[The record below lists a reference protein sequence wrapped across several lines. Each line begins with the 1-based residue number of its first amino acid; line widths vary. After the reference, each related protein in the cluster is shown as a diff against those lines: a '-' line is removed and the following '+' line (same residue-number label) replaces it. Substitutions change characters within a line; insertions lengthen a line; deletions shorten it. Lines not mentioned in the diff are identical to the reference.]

1 MSKGFLALD
10 GLLVVASIFFVTQIW
25 HSILA
30 PSPTAGARS
39 RPPAASAALARGPA
53 PPAGARAPLASY
65 GVIGAKSLFSPART
79 EGEAA
84 TGAAPSGPRP
94 FLYGVVL
101 ATDLSIAYLEDP
113 GSKRVTGYRVGD
125 AIAGG
130 TLTVIAPDHIVL
142 KRSDGMVDV
151 PLRDPAKPRAA
162 APEPAQPAGG
172 PPSPATATPGGFPQ
186 PQMPGP
192 VPGLP
197 PQPPAASALPGAFP
211 QPPGLRRRLPVLPAP
226 GAPHAGPD
234 APNR

>member
-10 GLLVVASIFFVTQIW
+10 GLLVIASIFFATQIW
-25 HSILA
+25 RSIVA
-30 PSPTAGARS
+30 PSPIAGARS
-39 RPPAASAALARGPA
+39 RPPAASASLARGPA
-53 PPAGARAPLASY
+53 ATPAGARAPLASY
-65 GVIGAKSLFSPART
+65 AVIGTKSLFSPART

-84 TGAAPSGPRP
+84 AGPAQSGPKP

-130 TLTVIAPDHIVL
+130 TLTVIAPDHVVL

-162 APEPAQPAGG
+162 LPEAAPPAGG
-172 PPSPATATPGGFPQ
+172 APTAPAPTAFPQ
-186 PQMPGP
+186 PSP
-192 VPGLP
+192 VPGVP
-197 PQPPAASALPGAFP
+197 PQLPASALPGAFP
-211 QPPGLRRRLPVLPAP
+211 QPPGLRRRLPVLPRP
-226 GAPHAGPD
+226 GAPQPGPD

>member
-10 GLLVVASIFFVTQIW
+10 GLLVIASIFFATQIW
-25 HSILA
+25 RSIVA
-30 PSPTAGARS
+30 PSPIAGARS
-39 RPPAASAALARGPA
+39 RPPAASASLARGPA
-53 PPAGARAPLASY
+53 ATPAGARAPLASY
-65 GVIGAKSLFSPART
+65 AVIGTKSLFSPART

-84 TGAAPSGPRP
+84 AGPAQSGPKP

-113 GSKRVTGYRVGD
+113 GSKRVTGYRIGD

-130 TLTVIAPDHIVL
+130 TLTIIAPDHVVL

-162 APEPAQPAGG
+162 LPEAAPPAGG
-172 PPSPATATPGGFPQ
+172 APTAPAPTAFPQ
-186 PQMPGP
+186 PSP
-192 VPGLP
+192 VPGVP
-197 PQPPAASALPGAFP
+197 PQLPASALPGAFP
-211 QPPGLRRRLPVLPAP
+211 QPPGLRRRLPVLPGP
-226 GAPHAGPD
+226 GAPQPGPD

>member
-10 GLLVVASIFFVTQIW
+10 GLLVIASIFFATQIW
-25 HSILA
+25 RSIVA
-30 PSPTAGARS
+30 PSPIAGARS
-39 RPPAASAALARGPA
+39 RPPAASASLARGPA
-53 PPAGARAPLASY
+53 ATPAGARAPLASY
-65 GVIGAKSLFSPART
+65 AVIGTKSLFSPART

-84 TGAAPSGPRP
+84 AGPAQSGPKP

-130 TLTVIAPDHIVL
+130 TLTVIAPDHVVL
-142 KRSDGMVDV
+142 KRSDGMVNV

-162 APEPAQPAGG
+162 LPEAAPPAGG
-172 PPSPATATPGGFPQ
+172 APTAPAPTAFPQ
-186 PQMPGP
+186 PSP
-192 VPGLP
+192 VPGVP
-197 PQPPAASALPGAFP
+197 PQLPASALPGAFP
-211 QPPGLRRRLPVLPAP
+211 QPPGLRRRLPVLPGP
-226 GAPHAGPD
+226 GAPQPGPD

>member
-10 GLLVVASIFFVTQIW
+10 GLLVVASIFFATQIW
-25 HSILA
+25 RSIVA
-30 PSPTAGARS
+30 PSPIAGARS
-39 RPPAASAALARGPA
+39 RPPAASASLARGPA
-53 PPAGARAPLASY
+53 ATPAGARAPLASY
-65 GVIGAKSLFSPART
+65 AVIGTKSLFSPART
-79 EGEAA
+79 EGEATA
-84 TGAAPSGPRP
+84 GPAQSGPKP

-130 TLTVIAPDHIVL
+130 TLTVIAPDHVVL

-162 APEPAQPAGG
+162 LPEAAPPAGG
-172 PPSPATATPGGFPQ
+172 APTAPAPTAFPQ
-186 PQMPGP
+186 PSP
-192 VPGLP
+192 VPGVP
-197 PQPPAASALPGAFP
+197 PQLPASALPGAFP
-211 QPPGLRRRLPVLPAP
+211 QPPGLRRRLPVLPGP
-226 GAPHAGPD
+226 GAPQPGPD

>member
-10 GLLVVASIFFVTQIW
+10 GLLVIASIFFATQIW
-25 HSILA
+25 RTVVA
-30 PSPTAGARS
+30 PSPMASARS
-39 RPPAASAALARGPA
+39 RPPAAGASLARGPA
-53 PPAGARAPLASY
+53 APLAGARAPLASY
-65 GVIGAKSLFSPART
+65 AVIGTKSLFSPART
-79 EGEAA
+79 EGDAA
-84 TGAAPSGPRP
+84 AGPAQSGPRP

-130 TLTVIAPDHIVL
+130 TLTVIAPDHVVL

-162 APEPAQPAGG
+162 VPETAPTAGAPPTAPG
-172 PPSPATATPGGFPQ
+172 PTTAFPP
-186 PQMPGP
+186 PQMPPP
-192 VPGLP
+192 VSGVP
-197 PQPPAASALPGAFP
+197 PQPPASPLPGTFP
-211 QPPGLRRRLPVLPAP
+211 QLPPGLRRRLPVLPAP
-226 GAPHAGPD
+226 GAPQPGPD

>member
-192 VPGLP
+192 A
-197 PQPPAASALPGAFP
+197 AASALPGAFP

>member
-10 GLLVVASIFFVTQIW
+10 GVLVIAAIFFATQIW
-25 HSILA
+25 RSVVA
-30 PSPTAGARS
+30 PSPIAGARA
-39 RPPAASAALARGPA
+39 RPPGASASLARGPA
-53 PPAGARAPLASY
+53 ATSAGARAPLASY
-65 GVIGAKSLFSPART
+65 GVIGTKSLFSPART

-84 TGAAPSGPRP
+84 AGPAQSGPRP
-94 FLYGVVL
+94 FLYGVVV

-130 TLTVIAPDHIVL
+130 TLTVIAPDHVVL
-142 KRSDGMVDV
+142 KRSDGMIDV

-162 APEPAQPAGG
+162 VPEPAPPAGA
-172 PPSPATATPGGFPQ
+172 PPTAPPPTAFPQ
-186 PQMPGP
+186 PQMPGM
-192 VPGLP
+192 P
-197 PQPPAASALPGAFP
+197 PQPPASALPGAFP

-226 GAPHAGPD
+226 GAPQPGPD

>member
-10 GLLVVASIFFVTQIW
+10 GLLVIASIFFATQIW
-25 HSILA
+25 RSIVA
-30 PSPTAGARS
+30 PSPIAGARS
-39 RPPAASAALARGPA
+39 RPPAASASLARGPA
-53 PPAGARAPLASY
+53 ATPAGARAPLASY
-65 GVIGAKSLFSPART
+65 AVIGTKSLFSPART

-84 TGAAPSGPRP
+84 AGPAQSGPKP

-130 TLTVIAPDHIVL
+130 TLTIIAPDHVVL

-162 APEPAQPAGG
+162 LPEAAPPAGG
-172 PPSPATATPGGFPQ
+172 APTAPAPTAFPQ
-186 PQMPGP
+186 PSP
-192 VPGLP
+192 VPGVP
-197 PQPPAASALPGAFP
+197 PQLPASALPGAFP
-211 QPPGLRRRLPVLPAP
+211 QPPGLRRRLPVLPGP
-226 GAPHAGPD
+226 GAPQPGPD

>member
-130 TLTVIAPDHIVL
+130 TLTVIAPDHVVL

-162 APEPAQPAGG
+162 LPEAAPPAGG
-172 PPSPATATPGGFPQ
+172 APTAPAPTAFPQ
-186 PQMPGP
+186 PSP
-192 VPGLP
+192 VPGVP
-197 PQPPAASALPGAFP
+197 PQLPASALPGAFP
-211 QPPGLRRRLPVLPAP
+211 QPPGLRRRLPVLPGP
-226 GAPHAGPD
+226 GAPQPGPD

>member
-10 GLLVVASIFFVTQIW
+10 GLLVVASIFFAIQIW
-25 HSILA
+25 RSVLA

-39 RPPAASAALARGPA
+39 RPPAASASLARGPA
-53 PPAGARAPLASY
+53 ATPGGARAPLASY
-65 GVIGAKSLFSPART
+65 AVIGTKSLFSPART

-84 TGAAPSGPRP
+84 AGPAQSGPRP

-113 GSKRVTGYRVGD
+113 GSKRVTGYRIGD

-130 TLTVIAPDHIVL
+130 TLTIIAPDHVVL

-162 APEPAQPAGG
+162 VPEAAQPGG
-172 PPSPATATPGGFPQ
+172 APPAPGAPSAFPQ
-186 PQMPGP
+186 PQMPLP
-192 VPGLP
+192 VPGVS
-197 PQPPAASALPGAFP
+197 PQPPAASGLPGAFP

-226 GAPHAGPD
+226 GAPRAGPD

>member
-10 GLLVVASIFFVTQIW
+10 GVLVIASIFFATQIW
-25 HSILA
+25 RSVVA
-30 PSPTAGARS
+30 PSPIAGARS
-39 RPPAASAALARGPA
+39 RPPAASASLARGPA
-53 PPAGARAPLASY
+53 ATPAGARAPLASY
-65 GVIGAKSLFSPART
+65 AVIGTKSLFSPART
-79 EGEAA
+79 EGDAA
-84 TGAAPSGPRP
+84 AGPAQSGPKP

-130 TLTVIAPDHIVL
+130 TLTVIAPDHVVL
-142 KRSDGMVDV
+142 KRSDGMIDV

-162 APEPAQPAGG
+162 VPEPAPPAGA
-172 PPSPATATPGGFPQ
+172 PPTAPPPTAFPQ
-186 PQMPGP
+186 PQMPGM
-192 VPGLP
+192 P
-197 PQPPAASALPGAFP
+197 PQPPASALPGAFP

-226 GAPHAGPD
+226 GAPQPGPD

>member
-10 GLLVVASIFFVTQIW
+10 GLLVIASIFFATQIW
-25 HSILA
+25 RSIVA
-30 PSPTAGARS
+30 PSPIAGARS
-39 RPPAASAALARGPA
+39 RAPAASASLARGPA
-53 PPAGARAPLASY
+53 ATPAGARAPLASY
-65 GVIGAKSLFSPART
+65 AVIGTKSLFSPART

-84 TGAAPSGPRP
+84 AGPAQSGPKP

-130 TLTVIAPDHIVL
+130 TLTVIAPDHVVL

-162 APEPAQPAGG
+162 LPEAAPPAGG
-172 PPSPATATPGGFPQ
+172 APTAPAPTAFPQ
-186 PQMPGP
+186 PSP
-192 VPGLP
+192 VPGVP
-197 PQPPAASALPGAFP
+197 PQLPASALPGALP
-211 QPPGLRRRLPVLPAP
+211 QPPGLRRRLPVLPGP
-226 GAPHAGPD
+226 GAPQPGPD

>member
-10 GLLVVASIFFVTQIW
+10 GVLVIASIFFATQIW
-25 HSILA
+25 RSVVA
-30 PSPTAGARS
+30 PSPIAGARS
-39 RPPAASAALARGPA
+39 RPPAASASLARGPA
-53 PPAGARAPLASY
+53 ATPAGARAPLASY
-65 GVIGAKSLFSPART
+65 AVIGTKSLFSPART

-84 TGAAPSGPRP
+84 AGPAQSGPRP
-94 FLYGVVL
+94 FLYGVVV

-130 TLTVIAPDHIVL
+130 TLTVIAPDHVVL
-142 KRSDGMVDV
+142 KRSDGMIDV

-162 APEPAQPAGG
+162 VPEPAPPAGA
-172 PPSPATATPGGFPQ
+172 PPTAPPPTAFPQ
-186 PQMPGP
+186 PQMPGM
-192 VPGLP
+192 P
-197 PQPPAASALPGAFP
+197 PQPPASALPGAFP

-226 GAPHAGPD
+226 GAPQPGPD

>member
-10 GLLVVASIFFVTQIW
+10 GLLVIASIFFATQIW
-25 HSILA
+25 RSIVA
-30 PSPTAGARS
+30 PSPIAGARS
-39 RPPAASAALARGPA
+39 RPPAASASLARGPA
-53 PPAGARAPLASY
+53 ATPAGARAPLASY
-65 GVIGAKSLFSPART
+65 AVIGTKSLFSPART
-79 EGEAA
+79 EGEATA
-84 TGAAPSGPRP
+84 GPAQSGPKP

-130 TLTVIAPDHIVL
+130 TLTVIAPDHVVL

-162 APEPAQPAGG
+162 LPEAAPPAGG
-172 PPSPATATPGGFPQ
+172 APTAPAPTAFPQ
-186 PQMPGP
+186 PSP
-192 VPGLP
+192 VPGVP
-197 PQPPAASALPGAFP
+197 PQLPASALPGAFP
-211 QPPGLRRRLPVLPAP
+211 QPPGLRRRLPVLPGP
-226 GAPHAGPD
+226 GAPQPGPD

>member
-1 MSKGFLALD
+1 MSKCFLALD
-10 GLLVVASIFFVTQIW
+10 GLLVIASIFFATQIW
-25 HSILA
+25 RSIVA
-30 PSPTAGARS
+30 PSPIAGMRS
-39 RPPAASAALARGPA
+39 RPPASASLARGPA
-53 PPAGARAPLASY
+53 AMPAGARAPLASY
-65 GVIGAKSLFSPART
+65 AVIGTKSLFSPART
-79 EGEAA
+79 EGDAA
-84 TGAAPSGPRP
+84 AGPAQSGPRP

-130 TLTVIAPDHIVL
+130 TLTVIAPDHVVL

-162 APEPAQPAGG
+162 APEPAPPAGAPQTA
-172 PPSPATATPGGFPQ
+172 PPPPAFPQ
-186 PQMPGP
+186 PQMPPP
-192 VPGLP
+192 VPGMP
-197 PQPPAASALPGAFP
+197 GQPPAAGLPGGFP

-226 GAPHAGPD
+226 GAPRPGPD

>member
-10 GLLVVASIFFVTQIW
+10 GLLVIASIFFATQIW
-25 HSILA
+25 RSIVA
-30 PSPTAGARS
+30 PSPIAGARS
-39 RPPAASAALARGPA
+39 RPPAASASLARGPA
-53 PPAGARAPLASY
+53 ATPAGARAPLASY
-65 GVIGAKSLFSPART
+65 AVIGTKSLFSPART

-84 TGAAPSGPRP
+84 AGPAQSGPKP

-130 TLTVIAPDHIVL
+130 TLTVIAPDHVVL

-162 APEPAQPAGG
+162 LPEAAPPAGG
-172 PPSPATATPGGFPQ
+172 APTAPAPTAFPQ
-186 PQMPGP
+186 PSP
-192 VPGLP
+192 VPGVP
-197 PQPPAASALPGAFP
+197 PQLPASALPGAFP
-211 QPPGLRRRLPVLPAP
+211 QPPGLRRRLPVLPGP
-226 GAPHAGPD
+226 GAPQPGPD

>member
-10 GLLVVASIFFVTQIW
+10 GLLVIASIFFATQIW
-25 HSILA
+25 RSIVA
-30 PSPTAGARS
+30 PSPIAGARS
-39 RPPAASAALARGPA
+39 RPPAASASLARGPA
-53 PPAGARAPLASY
+53 ATPAGARAPLASY
-65 GVIGAKSLFSPART
+65 AVIGTKSLFSPART

-84 TGAAPSGPRP
+84 AGPAQSGPKP

-113 GSKRVTGYRVGD
+113 GSKRVTGYRIGD

-130 TLTVIAPDHIVL
+130 TLTIITPDHVVL

-162 APEPAQPAGG
+162 LPEAAPPAGG
-172 PPSPATATPGGFPQ
+172 APTAPAPTAFPQ
-186 PQMPGP
+186 PSP
-192 VPGLP
+192 VPGVP
-197 PQPPAASALPGAFP
+197 PQLPASALPGAFP
-211 QPPGLRRRLPVLPAP
+211 QPPGLRRRLPVLPGP
-226 GAPHAGPD
+226 GAPQPGPD

>member
-10 GLLVVASIFFVTQIW
+10 GLLVIASIFFATQIW
-25 HSILA
+25 RSIVA
-30 PSPTAGARS
+30 PSPIAGARS
-39 RPPAASAALARGPA
+39 RPPAASASLARGPA
-53 PPAGARAPLASY
+53 ATPAGARAPLASY
-65 GVIGAKSLFSPART
+65 AVIGTKSLFSPART

-84 TGAAPSGPRP
+84 AGPAQSGPKP

-162 APEPAQPAGG
+162 LPEAAPPAGG
-172 PPSPATATPGGFPQ
+172 APTAPAPTAFPQ
-186 PQMPGP
+186 PSP
-192 VPGLP
+192 VPGVP
-197 PQPPAASALPGAFP
+197 PQLPASALPGAFP
-211 QPPGLRRRLPVLPAP
+211 QPPGLRRRLPVLPGP
-226 GAPHAGPD
+226 GAPQPGPD

>member
-10 GLLVVASIFFVTQIW
+10 GLLVIASIFFATQIW
-25 HSILA
+25 RSIVA
-30 PSPTAGARS
+30 PSPIAGARS
-39 RPPAASAALARGPA
+39 RPPAASASLARGPA
-53 PPAGARAPLASY
+53 ATSAGARAPLASY

-84 TGAAPSGPRP
+84 AGPAQSGPRP
-94 FLYGVVL
+94 FLYGVVV

-130 TLTVIAPDHIVL
+130 TLTVIAPDHVVL
-142 KRSDGMVDV
+142 KRSDGMIDV

-162 APEPAQPAGG
+162 VPEPAPPAGA
-172 PPSPATATPGGFPQ
+172 PPTAPPPTAFPQ
-186 PQMPGP
+186 PQMPGM
-192 VPGLP
+192 P
-197 PQPPAASALPGAFP
+197 PQPPASALPGAFP

-226 GAPHAGPD
+226 GAPQPGPD

>member
-10 GLLVVASIFFVTQIW
+10 GLLVIASIFFATQIW
-25 HSILA
+25 RSIVA
-30 PSPTAGARS
+30 PSPIAGARS
-39 RPPAASAALARGPA
+39 RPPAASASLARGPA
-53 PPAGARAPLASY
+53 ATPAGARAPLASY
-65 GVIGAKSLFSPART
+65 GVIGTKSLFSPART

-84 TGAAPSGPRP
+84 AGPAQSGPRP
-94 FLYGVVL
+94 FLYGVVV

-130 TLTVIAPDHIVL
+130 TLTVIAPDHVVL
-142 KRSDGMVDV
+142 KRSDGMIDV

-162 APEPAQPAGG
+162 VPEPAPPAGA
-172 PPSPATATPGGFPQ
+172 PPTAPPPTAFPQ
-186 PQMPGP
+186 PQMPGM
-192 VPGLP
+192 P
-197 PQPPAASALPGAFP
+197 PQPPASALPGAFP

-226 GAPHAGPD
+226 GAPQPGPD